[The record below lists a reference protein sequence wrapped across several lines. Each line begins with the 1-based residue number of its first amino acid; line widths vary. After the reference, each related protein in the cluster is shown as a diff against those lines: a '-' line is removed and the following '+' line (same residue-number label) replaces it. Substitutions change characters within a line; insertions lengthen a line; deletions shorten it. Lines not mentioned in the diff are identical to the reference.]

1 MEQIDLSNPVLAVAL
16 LTQQISKLEEVAG
29 GNEEKLDAEGKTKQ
43 SAEQKAK
50 QSAEG
55 KTKQS
60 AEQKAK
66 QSAEGKTK
74 QSAEQKAELSECL
87 RKRGGL
93 LMAMGD
99 KEGAE
104 KDMKRF
110 LELNPEK
117 VGELNGEFK
126 AEGREHCR

>member
-43 SAEQKAK
+43 SAEQKA
-50 QSAEG
+50 E
-55 KTKQS
+55 
-60 AEQKAK
+60 

>member
-1 MEQIDLSNPVLAVAL
+1 MDKIDLSNPVLAVAL

-29 GNEEKLDAEGKTKQ
+29 GNEEKLD
-43 SAEQKAK
+43 
-50 QSAEG
+50 
-55 KTKQS
+55 
-60 AEQKAK
+60 
-66 QSAEGKTK
+66 AEGKTK